1 MKNLL
6 LFFLLFINC
15 NQNQNQ
21 NLNIEPDKVYDLLS
35 NNDKNNSILLD
46 VRTEEEVIENKINNS
61 LNIDFYS
68 DNFQKSILSLDKSK
82 TYYVYCRSGRRS
94 LNTVKFMRENGFSK
108 SYNVDGGIIKWSDL
122 NLPLK

>member
-6 LFFLLFINC
+6 LFFILFSNC
-15 NQNQNQ
+15 NQNQ
-21 NLNIEPDKVYDLLS
+21 NLNIEPNKVYDLLS
-35 NNDKNNSILLD
+35 NNNKNNSILLD
-46 VRTEEEVIENKINNS
+46 VRTEEEFIESKINNS

-68 DNFQKSILSLDKSK
+68 DNFKISILSLDKSK

-94 LNTVKFMRENGFSK
+94 LNTVEFMRENGFSK
-108 SYNVDGGIIKWSDL
+108 SYNVDGGIIKWTDL

>member
-6 LFFLLFINC
+6 LFFLLLSNC
-15 NQNQNQ
+15 TQNQ

-94 LNTVKFMRENGFSK
+94 LNTVEFMRENGFSK

>member
-6 LFFLLFINC
+6 LFFILFSNC
-15 NQNQNQ
+15 NQNQ
-21 NLNIEPDKVYDLLS
+21 NLNIEPNKVYDLLS
-35 NNDKNNSILLD
+35 NNNKNNSILLD
-46 VRTEEEVIENKINNS
+46 VRTEEEFIESKINNS

-94 LNTVKFMRENGFSK
+94 LNTVEFMRENGFSK
-108 SYNVDGGIIKWSDL
+108 SYNVDGGIIKWTDL